1 MCEIVTSAGADCIK
15 TSTGFST
22 TGATAEDVALM
33 AEHVGEGVKVK
44 AAGGIASFED
54 AETLLPDIPLL
65 KMNKS

>member
-1 MCEIVTSAGADCIK
+1 MCEIVTSAGADYIK

-33 AEHVGEGVKVK
+33 AEHVGKGVKVK

-54 AETLLPDIPLL
+54 AETFLPDIPLL

>member
-54 AETLLPDIPLL
+54 A
-65 KMNKS
+65 